1 MRATCSLAKLWMPG
15 FVDTPVT
22 PGLHGHLETCLGCQ
36 AEMAKYK
43 RLHRELASLAPV
55 AELAPAGFVA
65 AVGIAIAEGVATV
78 ETPEKGYAA
87 ATAAIAVTGAT
98 LVALGAAAFLRR
110 RHAHS
115 AG

>member
-1 MRATCSLAKLWMPG
+1 
-15 FVDTPVT
+15 
-22 PGLHGHLETCLGCQ
+22 
-36 AEMAKYK
+36 MAKYK

>member
-15 FVDTPVT
+15 YVDTPVT

-55 AELAPAGFVA
+55 TELAPAGFVA
-65 AVGIAIAEGVATV
+65 AVGIVIAEGVATV

-87 ATAAIAVTGAT
+87 ALAVTGAT

-110 RHAHS
+110 RHVHS